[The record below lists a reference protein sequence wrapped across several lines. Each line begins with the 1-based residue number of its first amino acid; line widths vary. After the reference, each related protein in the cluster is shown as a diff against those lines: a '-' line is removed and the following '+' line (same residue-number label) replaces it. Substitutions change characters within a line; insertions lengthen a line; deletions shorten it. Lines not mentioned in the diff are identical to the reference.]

1 MAPEIMPA
9 HLPGSVHR
17 LAAGSIVVG
26 VLVLGLKF
34 LAFKVT
40 GSVALYSDALESIIN
55 VATSIAAFIAIWV
68 SARPAD
74 AGHPYGHS
82 KAEYF
87 STVIEGV
94 LIVVAAF
101 AILKEAWHGVLNPRP
116 LDAPLLGL
124 TINGVAT
131 SVNCAWG
138 LLLIR
143 RGKASRSRA
152 LAADGR
158 HLMTD
163 VYTSGGVLVGVG
175 LVMATGWM
183 VLDSLIAGLVAL
195 NILWTGWS
203 LMKESVGGLMDAALP
218 AADVARIRRLIED
231 SKGVALEARGLRT
244 RHAGRLTFIDF
255 TLGVPGSMTVAAAH
269 EICDRVEAAL
279 QAEFEAASITIHL
292 EPSVP
297 AQTARAIQG
306 HAPWTGSDGRTAPQP
321 P

>member
-1 MAPEIMPA
+1 MSPEIGSA
-9 HLPGSVHR
+9 HAPKSIQR

-26 VLVLGLKF
+26 LLVLGLKF
-34 LAFKVT
+34 LAYKVT

-55 VATSIAAFIAIWV
+55 VATSVAAFIAIWV

-94 LIVVAAF
+94 LILVAAA
-101 AILKEAWHGVLNPRP
+101 AILREAWHGVLNPRP

-124 TINGVAT
+124 AINGVAT
-131 SVNCAWG
+131 ALNCAWG

-143 RGKASRSRA
+143 RGRAARSPA

-175 LVMATGWM
+175 LVMLTRWM

-218 AADVARIRRLIED
+218 EAEVARVRQLIED
-231 SKGVALEARGLRT
+231 SKGAAVEARDLRT

-255 TLGVPGSMTVAAAH
+255 TLTVPAWMTVASAH
-269 EICDRVEAAL
+269 QICDRVEAAL
-279 QAEFEAASITIHL
+279 QAEFEAASVSIHL
-292 EPSVP
+292 EPATV
-297 AQTARAIQG
+297 AIDK
-306 HAPWTGSDGRTAPQP
+306 PMRR
-321 P
+321 

>member
-1 MAPEIMPA
+1 MSPEIITTHP
-9 HLPGSVHR
+9 PGSVQR

-34 LAFKVT
+34 LAYKVT

-55 VATSIAAFIAIWV
+55 VATSVAAFIAIWV

-74 AGHPYGHS
+74 EGHPYGHS

-94 LIVVAAF
+94 LILVAAL
-101 AILKEAWHGVLNPRP
+101 AILREAWHGMLNPHP

-124 TINGVAT
+124 AINGVAT
-131 SVNCAWG
+131 ALNCAWG

-143 RGKASRSRA
+143 RGKASRSPA

-175 LVMATGWM
+175 LVMITRWM

-218 AADVARIRRLIED
+218 EVDVARVRRRIAE
-231 SKGVALEARGLRT
+231 SKGAAVEASGLRT

-255 TLGVPGSMTVAAAH
+255 TLSVPPWMTVASAH
-269 EICDRVEAAL
+269 QVCDRVEAAL
-279 QAEFEAASITIHL
+279 LAEFEGASITLHL
-292 EPSVP
+292 EPTTSSVGLP
-297 AQTARAIQG
+297 LNQ
-306 HAPWTGSDGRTAPQP
+306 
-321 P
+321 